1 MQKKSNR
8 TRPDRIILFEVGII
22 LALLFVN
29 YTLKISYGGTIIPD
43 DPIDNTID
51 PPFTYNPADEQEV
64 IEPEKQIKKETAS
77 IFNPIAVIK
86 PIIDDLFKPDLSVI
100 APPTVPKIGVI
111 KPILIKTSIDTT
123 TKIVDFPDEQPT
135 FPGGQKAMFAYILD
149 NYKIPEIVYETTDQ
163 VKLVV
168 EFVIGKDGQ
177 VTDFKILKS
186 SNPGLGTE
194 QEAKRVYT
202 KMPAWTPG
210 KNKGKNAS
218 VRLRQPLI
226 INVY

>member
-22 LALLFVN
+22 VALFFVN
-29 YTLKISYGGTIIPD
+29 YTLGITYGSGIIMD
-43 DPIDNTID
+43 DPIVDTSD
-51 PPFTYNPADEQEV
+51 PVYTLGTFEDPE
-64 IEPEKQIKKETAS
+64 IKEPEKQKVKEVAS
-77 IFNPIAVIK
+77 IFDPIAVIK
-86 PIIDDLFKPDLSVI
+86 PIIDDLFKPKVSII
-100 APPTVPKIGVI
+100 APPTLPKVGAI
-111 KPILIKTSIDTT
+111 KPIVVKPRIDTT
-123 TKIVDFPDEQPT
+123 NKIVDFPEINPT
-135 FPGGQKAMFAYILD
+135 FPGGEKAMFKYILD
-149 NYKIPEIVYETTDQ
+149 NYNIPDIVYQTTDQ

-177 VTDFKILKS
+177 LSDFKILKS

-194 QEAKRVYT
+194 REAKRVYT

-210 KNKGKNAS
+210 KNNGRNTS